1 MGSTGGTFAIFSIPL
16 LLMNDHFAQLL
27 PGPMLYSLLGSNLR
41 CMMICW
47 QTCSFTE
54 VFFFIVP
61 ATKEPE
67 NGTQCVC
74 RSIYTEGY
82 GQHQHKDMP
91 EMGTSFDQIQFK
103 VCSSLERSVR
113 QQVKDSTFAQT
124 GCLIDM
130 VYRCG
135 RCGSF
140 PREWLDRHSW
150 FGRRTS
156 SRLEYIIGFV
166 KPKTGAGKIV
176 LGTVLIEFHQL
187 YHHFEQGI
195 RVECESSPGWCRTGK
210 IPVNTD
216 RFNADGNFSSGE
228 LYPLLKPLLL
238 PGTVWWISKYVP
250 AVNATN
256 FKLCSAAQW
265 SNGWFYFYFFVNITI
280 TTFMTDRLATWAVT
294 GFW

>member
-103 VCSSLERSVR
+103 VYSSLERVVR

-130 VYRCG
+130 VHRCG

-187 YHHFEQGI
+187 YHHFEQGY
-195 RVECESSPGWCRTGK
+195 VL
-210 IPVNTD
+210 
-216 RFNADGNFSSGE
+216 NAN
-228 LYPLLKPLLL
+228 LRQ
-238 PGTVWWISKYVP
+238 
-250 AVNATN
+250 VNAGLERSQPIQSNSMPLAIFPAGKTLS
-256 FKLCSAAQW
+256 FTETIAASRHGMVDFQVRA
-265 SNGWFYFYFFVNITI
+265 SSEC
-280 TTFMTDRLATWAVT
+280 D
-294 GFW
+294 